1 LLGEKRFVET
11 EHAVRPAERNHRI
24 RLGRLNLSAGLTRMC
39 EVTGT
44 KSACKNAGLRGHWA
58 I

>member
-1 LLGEKRFVET
+1 MLGEMRFVET

-24 RLGRLNLSAGLTRMC
+24 RLGRLNLSAGLTRRS

-44 KSACKNAGLRGHWA
+44 KSACEDAGLRGH
-58 I
+58 